1 MTDIPIK
8 NQYFNWL
15 CDLIY
20 GDLYVEGASFMK
32 LLSHLH
38 FREFTYIHP
47 MDENRYDDGIQL
59 RRRFALRYE
68 DTHYQ
73 NYILNCLSAPCSV
86 LEMMAALAIRCE
98 ETIMDDPAIGD
109 RKRQWFWGMISNL
122 GLGGMTD
129 DRFDSEYVDAV
140 IDRLLK
146 REYEPNGAGGLF
158 KVRNTTEDL
167 RNVEIWFQ
175 LMWYLDE
182 IV

>member
-1 MTDIPIK
+1 MTDIPVK
-8 NQYFNWL
+8 EQYFNWL

-20 GDLYVEGASFMK
+20 GDLYVKEASFMK

-38 FREFTYIHP
+38 SREFTYIHP

-68 DTHYQ
+68 DVHYQ
-73 NYILNCLSAPCSV
+73 NYILDCLLAPCSI

-98 ETIMDDPAIGD
+98 ETIMDDPSIGD
-109 RKRQWFWGMISNL
+109 RKRQWFWGMINNL

-129 DRFDSEYVDAV
+129 DRFDKEYVDT
-140 IDRLLK
+140 ILDNFLK
-146 REYEPNGAGGLF
+146 REYEPNGEGGLF
-158 KVRNTTEDL
+158 KVRHSDEDL